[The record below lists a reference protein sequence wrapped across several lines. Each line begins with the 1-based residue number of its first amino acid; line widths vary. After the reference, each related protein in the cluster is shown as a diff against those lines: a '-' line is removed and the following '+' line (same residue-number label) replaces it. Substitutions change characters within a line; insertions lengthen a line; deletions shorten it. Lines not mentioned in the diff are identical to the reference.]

1 MNGRKN
7 SEEEW
12 TKKKT
17 THNEN
22 NVKTFAF
29 QKL

>member
-1 MNGRKN
+1 MEEKIQKKNGR
-7 SEEEW
+7 
-12 TKKKT
+12 KKKT